1 MPTTTHDRPY
11 VQEMVIIH
19 RVFRRESRLLPE
31 IVGRVAAG
39 DAERAKVVADYYRS
53 YADGLH
59 HHHTNEDNLLW
70 PKLLARV
77 DLEAELVLRME
88 AQHEVV
94 AATMERVA
102 ALLPEWERTAAPG
115 LRDRIVAILREH
127 REALVEHL
135 GEEEERILPL
145 VAEHITVAEWNAL
158 GEQAFRELAKESATK
173 KFISLGAI
181 LEEITPEEHA
191 HFMADKPA
199 LVKLAWNLFGKR
211 VYAKQVKLI
220 RGQ

>member
-1 MPTTTHDRPY
+1 MSTQARPY

-31 IVGRVAAG
+31 VVGRVAPG
-39 DAERAKVVADYYRS
+39 DVARARVVADYYRT

-94 AATMERVA
+94 ADTMERIA
-102 ALLPEWERTAAPG
+102 ALMPEFERTASPH
-115 LRDRIVAILREH
+115 LRDQIIAELGKH
-127 REALVEHL
+127 RDALVEHL
-135 GEEEERILPL
+135 AEEEERILPL
-145 VAEHITVAEWNAL
+145 VSEHITVAEWNAL
-158 GEQAFRELAKESATK
+158 GEQAFREMANDSATK
-173 KFISLGAI
+173 KMISLGSI
-181 LEEITPEEHA
+181 LEEITPEEYA

-199 LVKLAWNLFGKR
+199 IVKVIWTLFGKR
-211 VYAKQVKLI
+211 VYAKKVKLI
-220 RGQ
+220 RAN